1 MLIIYFFILFSLLSL
16 SNVYIIWLLIELLF
30 LFFLL
35 IVINNERKNVGLII
49 YFFFQS
55 VASLILF
62 IVLVFS
68 FEKLI
73 FLLLRAK
80 LGLFPFF
87 YWIVVVRVKVGLIGN
102 LFILRLQKIRVFWLF
117 WLLLNSSFS
126 FLYIFVYR
134 RIFFVIVN
142 LLLISDLWLLIVY
155 SSIAN
160 TGMILLRVYGSHY
173 IVIVF
178 LYLRV
183 IARIIY
189 SVIKVDS
196 YIELLLIIFFFIVI
210 PPFLLFFIKL
220 YVILRI
226 DFFIKIGFFLFIFD
240 ALILFYYFSLVFIKF
255 LLIDLGIFIYLI
267 NLFLLL
273 IILLFR
279 NCVTMIFF
287 Y

>member
-73 FLLLRAK
+73 FLLLTAK

-87 YWIVVVRVKVGLIGN
+87 YWIVVVRVKVGLTGN

-134 RIFFVIVN
+134 RIFFVVVN

-189 SVIKVDS
+189 SVIKVDR

-267 NLFLLL
+267 NLFLLV

-279 NCVTMIFF
+279 NCVTMILF

>member
-134 RIFFVIVN
+134 RIFFVVVN

-160 TGMILLRVYGSHY
+160 TGMILLRVYGSYY

-189 SVIKVDS
+189 SVIKVDR

-267 NLFLLL
+267 NLFLLV

>member
-87 YWIVVVRVKVGLIGN
+87 YWIVVVRVKVGLTGN

-134 RIFFVIVN
+134 RIFFVVVN

-189 SVIKVDS
+189 SVIKVDR

-267 NLFLLL
+267 NLFLLV

-279 NCVTMIFF
+279 NCVTMILF

>member
-189 SVIKVDS
+189 SVIKVDR

-210 PPFLLFFIKL
+210 PPFLLFLIKL

>member
-16 SNVYIIWLLIELLF
+16 SNVYIIWLFIELLF

-49 YFFFQS
+49 YFFFQR

-68 FEKLI
+68 FDKLI

-87 YWIVVVRVKVGLIGN
+87 YWIVIVRVKVGLIGN

-142 LLLISDLWLLIVY
+142 LLLIRDLWLLIVY

-160 TGMILLRVYGSHY
+160 TGIILLRVYGSHY

-189 SVIKVDS
+189 FVIKLDS
-196 YIELLLIIFFFIVI
+196 YIELLLVIFFFIVI

-240 ALILFYYFSLVFIKF
+240 VLILFYYFSLVFIKF
-255 LLIDLGIFIYLI
+255 LLIDLGIFIYLM
-267 NLFLLL
+267 NLFLLV